1 MGAGVEVTR
10 HLLERD
16 LLREAKS
23 LARDLPKTEDGYK
36 PATKDFIDGLEFD
49 GKKPIE
55 YLNSFDIG
63 IKDDPSLAGK

>member
-1 MGAGVEVTR
+1 MYLPDVYMAAAE
-10 HLLERD
+10 LLLQEGE
-16 LLREAKS
+16 LTQS
-23 LARDLPKTEDGYK
+23 DLPKTEDGYK
-36 PATKDFIDGLEFD
+36 PATTDFIDGLEFD